1 MCPVEQPK
9 PADRWHTMIPIV
21 IHDLTRTNNRSKC
34 ICVVTMNKWLGQAE
48 SMNSVDDKLLKNMKI
63 TLAFDVYGTLV
74 DPSGMAEH
82 LTQDLGA
89 KAAEFADYWREKQL
103 EYSFRRGL
111 MHNYADFSILT
122 SHALNFTCRRF
133 KTAIS
138 SERQSELLI
147 LYQHLPRFNDVT
159 PALYLLRGAF
169 RLFAFSNGKR
179 SEVTAVLSNANILD
193 YFEGIVTADD
203 VRSFKPDPA
212 VYSYARRATRAWS
225 SPFWLGSSNPWDII
239 GARSAG
245 LSSAWV
251 QRSDEKI
258 YDPWNI
264 EQMLP

>member
-1 MCPVEQPK
+1 MAKWWFASEVAREGRNLLTSASSDPVTELRVG
-9 PADRWHTMIPIV
+9 DR
-21 IHDLTRTNNRSKC
+21 
-34 ICVVTMNKWLGQAE
+34 
-48 SMNSVDDKLLKNMKI
+48 LLKGMKI

-74 DPSGMAEH
+74 DPSGMAKH
-82 LTQDLGA
+82 LADDLGIE
-89 KAAEFADYWREKQL
+89 AASFADLWREKQL

-111 MHNYADFSILT
+111 THNYADFSICT
-122 SHALNFTCRRF
+122 SDALNFTCQRF

-138 SERQSELLI
+138 SERQSELLR
-147 LYQHLPRFNDVT
+147 LYQHLPRFDDVT
-159 PALYLLRGAF
+159 PALHSLRAAF

-179 SEVTAVLSNANILD
+179 SEIDAVLSNANIPD

-225 SPFWLGSSNPWDII
+225 SPFWLVSSNPWDVI

-251 QRSDEKI
+251 QRSEEKI
-258 YDPWNI
+258 YDPWGVETQHDSAI
-264 EQMLP
+264 ID